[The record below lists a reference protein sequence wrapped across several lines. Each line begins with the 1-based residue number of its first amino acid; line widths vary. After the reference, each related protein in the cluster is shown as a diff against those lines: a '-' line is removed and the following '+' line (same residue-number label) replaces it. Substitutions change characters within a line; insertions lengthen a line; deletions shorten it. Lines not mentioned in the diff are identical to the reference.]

1 MNNHN
6 EEDPEVLIS
15 IPYNDKNILIVSEDV
30 ERLLSNFGINIKVKN
45 IEIFRE
51 AVSHYSYVNQKYYSK
66 FTKEMNEMKRIRNK
80 LVEQSNDNNISLTQ
94 GIVELRDI
102 SSERLEF
109 AGDGTIKDS
118 LCTYLYLRYKID
130 PRGDEGFMTYLK
142 TKIEDK
148 STFARF
154 SKELGIDTYILISK
168 QTELIKGRNSD
179 KILEDAF
186 EAFIGAL
193 KIDQGHDVCEK
204 LLYYFFEN
212 YVDYPSLIYQNEN
225 YKDQL
230 MQLFHSNKWVSPIYW
245 EISCKVSGASTQKI
259 YTMGVLDP
267 MTTLDDKGRPTNIII
282 IANGE
287 GTSKQ
292 RAEQQAALNA
302 LIKFKQIREE
312 QIK

>member
-1 MNNHN
+1 MAYDSSEDN
-6 EEDPEVLIS
+6 EILIS
-15 IPYNDKNILIVSEDV
+15 IPYNENNILIESEDV
-30 ERLLSNFGINIKVKN
+30 ERLLSNFGIKIKVNN

-51 AVSHYSYVNQKYYSK
+51 AMSHYSYVNQKYYTK
-66 FTKEMNEMKRIRNK
+66 FSKEMNEMKKNRNT
-80 LVEQSNDNNISLTQ
+80 L
-94 GIVELRDI
+94 VELRDV

-109 AGDGTIKDS
+109 VGDGTIKDI
-118 LCTYLYLRYKID
+118 LCSYLYLRYKMN
-130 PRGDEGFMTYLK
+130 PKGDEGFMTYLK

-148 STFARF
+148 STFSRF
-154 SKELGIDTYILISK
+154 AKELGLDTYILISK

-186 EAFIGAL
+186 EAFLGAL
-193 KIDQGHDVCEK
+193 KLDQGQDVCKK
-204 LLYYFFEN
+204 LIEYFLEN
-212 YVDYPSLIYQNEN
+212 SVDYASLIYQNEN

-245 EISCKVSGASTQKI
+245 EVSCKSSSGVIGNKTNNMQKI

-267 MTTLDDKGRPTNIII
+267 MTSLDDKGRPTEIII
-282 IANGE
+282 IAEGE

-292 RAEQQAALNA
+292 KAEQQAALNA
-302 LIKFKQIREE
+302 LIKFKQIKED

>member
-1 MNNHN
+1 MNYQEDEDN
-6 EEDPEVLIS
+6 EILIS
-15 IPYNDKNILIVSEDV
+15 IPYNENNILIESKDV
-30 ERLLSNFGINIKVKN
+30 ERILSNIKIKITVNN

-51 AVSHYSYVNQKYYSK
+51 AMSHYSYLNQKYYSK
-66 FTKEMNEMKRIRNK
+66 FSKEMAEMKKTRHA
-80 LVEQSNDNNISLTQ
+80 L
-94 GIVELRDI
+94 VELRDV

-109 AGDGTIKDS
+109 VGDGTIKDI
-118 LCTYLYLRYKID
+118 LCSYLYLRYKIN
-130 PRGDEGFMTYLK
+130 PKGDEGFMTYLK

-148 STFARF
+148 SSFSRFA
-154 SKELGIDTYILISK
+154 KELGLDTYVLISK

-186 EAFIGAL
+186 EAFLGAL
-193 KIDQGHDVCEK
+193 KLDQGQDVCKK
-204 LLYYFFEN
+204 LIEYFLEN
-212 YVDYPSLIYQNEN
+212 SVDYPTLIYQNEN

-230 MQLFHSNKWVSPIYW
+230 MQLFHSNKWISPIYW
-245 EISCKVSGASTQKI
+245 EINCKVNGTSTQKI

-267 MTTLDDKGRPTNIII
+267 MTTLDDKGRPTDIII
-282 IANGE
+282 IAEGE

-302 LIKFKQIREE
+302 LIKFKQIKEG

>member
-1 MNNHN
+1 MNNHDDEDN
-6 EEDPEVLIS
+6 EILIS
-15 IPYNDKNILIVSEDV
+15 IPYNENNILIESEDV
-30 ERLLSNFGINIKVKN
+30 ERLLKNFGIKITVNN

-51 AVSHYSYVNQKYYSK
+51 AMSHYSYVNQKYYSK
-66 FTKEMNEMKRIRNK
+66 FSKEMNEMKRTRHA
-80 LVEQSNDNNISLTQ
+80 L
-94 GIVELRDI
+94 VELRDV

-109 AGDGTIKDS
+109 VGDGTIKDI
-118 LCTYLYLRYKID
+118 LCSYLYLRYKIN
-130 PRGDEGFMTYLK
+130 PKGDEGFMTYLK

-148 STFARF
+148 SSFSRFA
-154 SKELGIDTYILISK
+154 KELGLDTYILISK

-186 EAFIGAL
+186 EAFLGAL
-193 KIDQGHDVCEK
+193 KLDQGQDVCKK
-204 LLYYFFEN
+204 LIEYFLEN
-212 YVDYPSLIYQNEN
+212 SVDYPTLIYQNEN

-230 MQLFHSNKWVSPIYW
+230 MQLFHSNKWISPIYW

-267 MTTLDDKGRPTNIII
+267 MTTLDDKGRPKDIII

-302 LIKFKQIREE
+302 LIKFKQIRED

>member
-1 MNNHN
+1 MNYE
-6 EEDPEVLIS
+6 EEDNEILIS
-15 IPYNDKNILIVSEDV
+15 IPYNENNILIESEDI
-30 ERLLSNFGINIKVKN
+30 EKLLVPFGIKIKVNN

-51 AVSHYSYVNQKYYSK
+51 AMSHYSYVNQKYYSK
-66 FTKEMNEMKRIRNK
+66 FSREMNEMKKNRDA
-80 LVEQSNDNNISLTQ
+80 L
-94 GIVELRDI
+94 VELRDI

-109 AGDGTIKDS
+109 VGDGTIKDI
-118 LCTYLYLRYKID
+118 LCSYLYLRYKIN
-130 PRGDEGFMTYLK
+130 PKGDEGFMTYLK

-148 STFARF
+148 STFSRF
-154 SKELGIDTYILISK
+154 AKELGLDTYILISK

-186 EAFIGAL
+186 EAFLGAL
-193 KIDQGHDVCEK
+193 KLDQGQDVCKK
-204 LLYYFFEN
+204 LIEYFLEN
-212 YVDYPSLIYQNEN
+212 SVDYPSLIYQNEN

-245 EISCKVSGASTQKI
+245 EVSCKVGGTSTQKI

-267 MTTLDDKGRPTNIII
+267 MTTLDDKGRPNDIII
-282 IANGE
+282 IAEGE

-292 RAEQQAALNA
+292 KAEQQAALNA
-302 LIKFKQIREE
+302 LIKFKQIRED